1 MTYSKDENRKN
12 KAIRADIYGEAMFF
26 LIPVLGLFCVSI
38 AKNSASIKDIFYYLL
53 TTSDWSL
60 MSTVIFGQCAH
71 KMAKIVP
78 MMQRNINSSQYSFYV
93 AKRIFLIV
101 VSMLTYSIIIFFPNI
116 YLGIIQ
122 IIIFLLAIFIFLQD
136 SFATHKLLDKNNT
149 N

>member
-122 IIIFLLAIFIFLQD
+122 IIIFLLAIFIFLKD
-136 SFATHKLLDKNNT
+136 SFATH
-149 N
+149 